1 MFSEANLRPI
11 HRWIENAGR
20 YSLWLLERP
29 PFDMPLLKQPNIFS
43 SGNFSL
49 PSLEEWN
56 AVWKAWDL
64 ITLQMIPRNLLHVK
78 PIDLRH
84 KCLFYL
90 GHIPAFVALP

>member
-11 HRWIENAGR
+11 HRWTDAEDR

-29 PFDMPLLKQPNIFS
+29 PFDMPLLKDPIPSTAFNI
-43 SGNFSL
+43 
-49 PSLEEWN
+49 PTLEEWD
-56 AVWKAWDL
+56 AMWKAWDL

-90 GHIPAFVALP
+90 GHIPT